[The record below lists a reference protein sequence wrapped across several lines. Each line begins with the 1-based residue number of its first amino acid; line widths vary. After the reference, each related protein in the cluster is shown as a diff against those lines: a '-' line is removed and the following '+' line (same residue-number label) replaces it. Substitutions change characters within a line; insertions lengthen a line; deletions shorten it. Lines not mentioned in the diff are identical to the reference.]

1 MRADAQGRWARTNEY
16 TAYIFIHSLRE
27 RKGNGYD
34 QESLRDGIRAFG
46 LNVCDATERLQVGWY
61 GGVDYGYY
69 GSGYVGGRW
78 RGNTFAYNTAVS
90 NVDPARVR
98 IVYRDPGAVNHNWN
112 RISYHGGR
120 NGIQAQ
126 PAAGQL
132 AAARA
137 RRLGPSSAQM
147 RQAQIASTD
156 RGNFARV
163 NRGRPASAA
172 LASSLQREPVWC
184 CEPACLHEP
193 VGRPAT
199 VRSRPS
205 GAAADDRA
213 AQHYAAPQMRAA
225 PAARPAAPVA
235 RAAPQRPD
243 NNRR

>member
-98 IVYRDPGAVNHNWN
+98 IVYRDPGAVNHKWN
-112 RISYHGGR
+112 RISSHGGR

-137 RRLGPSSAQM
+137 RRLGPSSVQM
-147 RQAQIASTD
+147 RLAQIASTN

-163 NRGRPASAA
+163 NHGRPASAA
-172 LASSLQREPVWC
+172 LARPYSANRSGV
-184 CEPACLHEP
+184 AN
-193 VGRPAT
+193 RPAFAN
-199 VRSRPS
+199 RS
-205 GAAADDRA
+205 A
-213 AQHYAAPQMRAA
+213 AQRRSVAAHPAPRQMTA
-225 PAARPAAPVA
+225 PRNTTLP
-235 RAAPQRPD
+235 
-243 NNRR
+243 RRCVPRQPRVRLLR

>member
-1 MRADAQGRWARTNEY
+1 MRADAQRRWARTNES

-34 QESLRDGIRAFG
+34 QESLRDSIRAFG

-137 RRLGPSSAQM
+137 RRLGPSSVQM
-147 RQAQIASTD
+147 RLAQIASTN

-163 NRGRPASAA
+163 NHGRPASAA
-172 LASSLQREPVWC
+172 LARPYSANRSGV
-184 CEPACLHEP
+184 AN
-193 VGRPAT
+193 RPAFAN
-199 VRSRPS
+199 RS
-205 GAAADDRA
+205 A
-213 AQHYAAPQMRAA
+213 AQRRSVAAHPAPRQMTA
-225 PAARPAAPVA
+225 PRNTTLP
-235 RAAPQRPD
+235 
-243 NNRR
+243 RRCVPRQPRVRLLR